1 MDYDSQLKL
10 QAFLDGELPEGEASK
25 VADWV
30 ARDREASALLGE
42 LRNTCGALAGVEA
55 GIQLPESREFFWSK
69 VQREIQRLEPPAPKR
84 MSVPILALLRRFL
97 VPTSALAMVLVAGVV
112 LIRSA
117 GPFDP
122 TAGTGIETALA
133 DAGAFTYH
141 DYSAGTTLVWLSY
154 PADNEV
160 ADNDEM
166 GTIE

>member
-1 MDYDSQLKL
+1 M
-10 QAFLDGELPEGEASK
+10 
-25 VADWV
+25 
-30 ARDREASALLGE
+30 SA
-42 LRNTCGALAGVEA
+42 
-55 GIQLPESREFFWSK
+55 
-69 VQREIQRLEPPAPKR
+69 
-84 MSVPILALLRRFL
+84 PILALLRRFL

-154 PADNEV
+154 PADNEG